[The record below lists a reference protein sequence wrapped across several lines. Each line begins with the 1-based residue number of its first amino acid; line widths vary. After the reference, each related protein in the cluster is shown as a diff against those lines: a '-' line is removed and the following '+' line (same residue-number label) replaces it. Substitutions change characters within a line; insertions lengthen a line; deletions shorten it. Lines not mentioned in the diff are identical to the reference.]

1 MEYIM
6 NIARRI
12 YPLLGCLALLC
23 AAACGDH
30 NVTEFGFDGSFA
42 GTLRDEAG
50 NIVPGNITSGALVV
64 KALGEGDEVTTDMRV
79 KGDGTYQNTKLY
91 PKKYKIWVTGPV
103 TPVTDTAIVDFAK
116 QKNVKQDLVVTP
128 FISIGKPGV
137 SGNPSSTSVDISFEM
152 TANSGKVVS
161 KRELYC
167 STNPFPDASTGSGAF
182 YDTKKLGLNANEGTV
197 SVSELAPQT
206 KYYVRIGAQANGTS
220 AFNYSEQI
228 EIQTP

>member
-1 MEYIM
+1 M
-6 NIARRI
+6 NTVRSI
-12 YPLLGCLALLC
+12 YKVLGCLALLLGV
-23 AAACGDH
+23 AACGEHDI
-30 NVTEFGFDGSFA
+30 TEFGFDGSFS
-42 GTLRDEAG
+42 GILKDEGG
-50 NIVPGNITSGALVV
+50 NVVPGNITSSALVV
-64 KALGEGDEVTTDMRV
+64 RALGEGDAVPTDMRV
-79 KGDGTYQNTKLY
+79 KGDGTYENTKLY

-103 TPVTDTAIVDFAK
+103 TPVTDTIVVDFAK
-116 QKNVKQDLVVTP
+116 QKNVNQDLVVTP
-128 FISIGKPGV
+128 FVSIGKPGV

-182 YDTKKLGLNANEGTV
+182 YETKKLTLNANEGTV
-197 SVSELAPQT
+197 SVSDLTSKT
-206 KYYVRIGAQANGTS
+206 KYYVRIGALASGTS